1 MLRRWLVFL
10 ILPVLCAPVAWAQ
23 PRLRLAT
30 TTSTENS
37 GLLQELLPPFEKK
50 LGVKVDVISVGTGKA
65 LKLGQRCDVDV
76 VMVHAPA
83 LEKRFVARG
92 FGVKRHRLMHNYFVI
107 VGPADDPARVKE
119 AGSAAEAFRRIA
131 AAEATFVSRGDNSG
145 THVKERALWQAAG
158 VQPSWPG
165 YKEAGQGMGAVL
177 TMAGQLGAYT
187 LSDSG
192 TFLKYKSVG
201 RLPLVILYSQDQGL
215 KNPYSVIMVNPKRCP
230 RVKAGLAQA
239 FIAYLLSP
247 QGQKTIREYR
257 ALGRQLFWPDVSE

>member
-1 MLRRWLVFL
+1 MLKRALV
-10 ILPVLCAPVAWAQ
+10 ILMLLALCAPVAWAR

-37 GLLQELLPPFEKK
+37 GLLQVLLPPFEQK

-65 LKLGQRCDVDV
+65 LELGRRCDVDV

-83 LEKRFVARG
+83 LEREFVARG
-92 FGVKRHRLMHNYFVI
+92 FGLKRHRLMHNYFII
-107 VGPADDPARVKE
+107 VGPASDPARVKE
-119 AGSAAEAFRRIA
+119 APDAVRAFRRIA
-131 AAEATFVSRGDNSG
+131 AAKAGFVSRGDNSG
-145 THVKERALWQAAG
+145 THVKERSLWKAAG
-158 VQPSWPG
+158 IEPSWPG

-192 TFLKYKSVG
+192 TFLKYQSVG
-201 RLPLVILYSQDQGL
+201 RLPLMVLYAKDARL
-215 KNPYSVIMVNPKRCP
+215 ENPYSVIAVNPERCP

-239 FIAYLLSP
+239 FIAYLVSP
-247 QGQKTIREYR
+247 LGQRTIREYR
-257 ALGRQLFWPDVSE
+257 ARGKQLFWPDAIE

>member
-1 MLRRWLVFL
+1 MRRRSFLLVL
-10 ILPVLCAPVAWAQ
+10 MIIILALPAWAQ

-37 GLLQELLPPFEKK
+37 GLLKVLLPPFEKMQ
-50 LGVKVDVISVGTGKA
+50 GVKVDVISVGTGKA

-83 LEKRFVARG
+83 LEKKFVAQG
-92 FGVKRHRLMHNYFVI
+92 YGVKRHRLMHNFFVI
-107 VGPADDPARVKE
+107 VGPAQDPAGVKK
-119 AGSAAEAFRRIA
+119 APDAAEAFRRIPHSG
-131 AAEATFVSRGDNSG
+131 ATFVSRGDNSG
-145 THVKERALWQAAG
+145 THVKERSLWKAAG
-158 VQPSWPG
+158 IEPAWPG

-201 RLPLVILYSQDQGL
+201 RLPLVILYSQDQRL

-230 RVKAGLAQA
+230 QVKAKLVRA
-239 FIAYLLSP
+239 FIDYLVSP
-247 QGQKTIREYR
+247 QGQKIIEDYR
-257 ALGRQLFWPDVSE
+257 AAGRQLFWPDAIK